1 MLIFPIVACFVTA
14 LAIAAMLGMKH
25 SLPLDHPNHRS
36 LHETPTPR
44 TGGLAIM
51 LGFGCGWALAWPPSA
66 QIPMVALAFFLSAFS
81 FFDDLRGLSRL
92 VRFLAQIAAAAAL
105 VWLAPPDPGSPI
117 SAIVAVIALV
127 WMANLF
133 NFMDGSDGL
142 AGGMAAFGFGL
153 YSMAALQGGMTAFAV
168 TAACLAGASVGFL
181 GFNFAPARIFMG
193 DAGSVPLGFLAAAM
207 GLAGW
212 QAGLWPIAF
221 PILVFS
227 PFIIDA
233 SVTLTKRLLR
243 GDDFLQPHREHYYQR
258 LIRMGFGHRN
268 TALLEYGLML
278 ACGLSALGI
287 RQSTAIVQIGA
298 VTGWAVAYAGLMHII
313 DKAWKKHAREFPSS

>member
-14 LAIAAMLGMKH
+14 LSIAAMLGMKLY
-25 SLPLDHPNHRS
+25 LPLDHPNHRS

-44 TGGLAIM
+44 TGGVAIM
-51 LGFGCGWALAWPPSA
+51 LGAGCGWAFAWLPSE
-66 QIPMVALAFFLSAFS
+66 QIPMLVLALFLSAIT
-81 FFDDLRGLSRL
+81 FFDDLKGLSRSA
-92 VRFLAQIAAAAAL
+92 RFVAQIAAAAAL
-105 VWLAPPDPGSPI
+105 VWLAPPATGNPI
-117 SAIVAVIALV
+117 SAIVAIIVLV

-142 AGGMAAFGFGL
+142 AGGMSAIGFGL
-153 YSMAALQGGMTAFAV
+153 YTMAALQDGKTEFAV

-193 DAGSVPLGFLAAAM
+193 DAGSVPLGFLAAAL

-212 QAGLWPIAF
+212 QAGLWPIVF

-227 PFIIDA
+227 PFIVDA
-233 SVTLTKRLLR
+233 TVTLAKRMLR
-243 GDDFLQPHREHYYQR
+243 GDEFLQPHREHYYQR
-258 LIRMGFGHRN
+258 LIRMGVGHRN

-278 ACGLSALGI
+278 ACGLSAIAL
-287 RQSTAIVQIGA
+287 RQSHSTVQIGI
-298 VTGWAVAYAGLMHII
+298 VMGWAVAYGGLVHFI
-313 DKAWKKHAREFPSS
+313 DKYWEKHTREFPAS